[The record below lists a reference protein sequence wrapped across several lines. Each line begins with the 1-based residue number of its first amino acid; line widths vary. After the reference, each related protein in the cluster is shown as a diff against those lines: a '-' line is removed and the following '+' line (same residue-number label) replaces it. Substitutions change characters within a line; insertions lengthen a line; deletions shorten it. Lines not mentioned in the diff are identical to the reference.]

1 MTISRLETYRSLK
14 RQVEILEAELNP
26 SIIKGVNF
34 ENVVVQSGKTSNP
47 TADFAMQKIE
57 NECAAEYLR
66 QKAELLELTKYITH
80 IGNQEVKEIA
90 IRRYMKGQT
99 FEEIGEA
106 MFMDRRT
113 VSRKLISYVAH
124 NAH

>member
-1 MTISRLETYRSLK
+1 MPAFAKRDFGSCIMTISRLETYRSLK
-14 RQVEILEAELNP
+14 RQVEIWEAELNP

-66 QKAELLELTKYITH
+66 QKAE
-80 IGNQEVKEIA
+80 
-90 IRRYMKGQT
+90 
-99 FEEIGEA
+99 
-106 MFMDRRT
+106 RT
-113 VSRKLISYVAH
+113 LVIRKLRRLLYADI
-124 NAH
+124 